1 MKRKILFRGYNRK
14 NNKWL
19 YGYYLVNR
27 GQHFICPEGVQ
38 NPLASWEDFVVEE
51 ESVGQ
56 CTGLKDKNGKE
67 IWEGDIVGFPI
78 SLFYELDDDDDEF
91 VTAKISF
98 TYGSFAVIYRGGLEK
113 IFLQDLCN
121 EIEVVGNTYQNKE
134 ILK

>member
-1 MKRKILFRGYNRK
+1 MRQILFRGYNRK

-27 GQHFICPEGVQ
+27 DQHFICPEGIQ

-51 ESVGQ
+51 ESVGEW
-56 CTGLKDKNGKE
+56 TGLKDKNGKE

-113 IFLQDLCN
+113 IFLQDLCD